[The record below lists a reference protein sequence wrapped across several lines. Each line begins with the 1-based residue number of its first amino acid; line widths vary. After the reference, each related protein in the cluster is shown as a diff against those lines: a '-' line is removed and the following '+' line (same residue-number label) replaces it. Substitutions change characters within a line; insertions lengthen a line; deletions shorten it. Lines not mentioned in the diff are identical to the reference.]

1 MQARDIQEK
10 VKRKSQEIARLE
22 RKLSL
27 EKIKRRKA
35 ETRKKIEFGGL
46 VIKAKLCGLSKAV
59 ILGALISA
67 EEELSR
73 DPSTKTLFQLKG
85 EAAFLGFEEDEYNK

>member
-1 MQARDIQEK
+1 MQARDTHEK

-35 ETRKKIEFGGL
+35 ETRKKIELGGL
-46 VIKAKLCGLSKAV
+46 VIKAKMGKLSKAV

-67 EEELSR
+67 EEEISR
-73 DPSTKTLFQLKG
+73 DPSTKTLYQLKG
-85 EAAFLGFEEDEYNK
+85 KAAFLGFEDDEQNK